1 MSEMSTA
8 ELLTRMCSNLV
19 TVLPQQRA
27 ALDNFRACG
36 GARKQNSVHNKKDCH
51 MLKHVL
57 IRACYELICED
68 QELQPSTSSTTDLAN
83 DHTFFKINCT
93 LVERINV
100 ARAAQTC

>member
-1 MSEMSTA
+1 MCVFEFRVLTMSNQCVVRVLASPRCHFQMSEMSTA

-57 IRACYELICED
+57 IR
-68 QELQPSTSSTTDLAN
+68 
-83 DHTFFKINCT
+83 
-93 LVERINV
+93 
-100 ARAAQTC
+100 TC